1 MKSRSEIWL
10 SVLEDL
16 EDICS
21 VSTHGDAET
30 MHHRVASEGDGFFT
44 VTLPL
49 FGKELERALA
59 NERLTHDAFTGW
71 KRRPMT
77 VDMIVDRSQDIVSTI
92 QRPWGIPL
100 FLQGFLQ
107 QIFWEP
113 RWTFHQ
119 VECNMTP
126 TRPSLDLPMIQAS
139 SEARIASMASAVFAV
154 RQLTLLFSKE
164 KALSPDKA
172 NKAAVRRYV
181 EVDEE
186 LDSPL

>member
-16 EDICS
+16 EGICS

-30 MHHRVASEGDGFFT
+30 MRRRVASEGDGFFT

-59 NERLTHDAFTGW
+59 NECLTHDSFVGW
-71 KRRPMT
+71 ARRPMT
-77 VDMIVDRSQDIVSTI
+77 IDVIIDRANDVVVPTK
-92 QRPWGIPL
+92 RPWGIPL

-107 QIFWEP
+107 EIFWEP
-113 RWTFHQ
+113 RWTLHQ
-119 VECNMTP
+119 SECNTISD
-126 TRPSLDLPMIQAS
+126 RSSLTLPMIRPS
-139 SEARIASMASAVFAV
+139 SEAKIASMASAVFAV

-164 KALSPDKA
+164 KALSPEKA
-172 NKAAVRRYV
+172 NRKAIRQYI
-181 EVDEE
+181 EVDKE
-186 LDSPL
+186 LDRPL